1 MVNFPA
7 NKPAIELNKS
17 DEELTIIIGGFK
29 SLKIEQLQWLIFNLF
44 LTIQVSIFFQIQY
57 WSVFLNKNHFYAK
70 FI

>member
-44 LTIQVSIFFQIQY
+44 LTIQVSIFFSNPILVGVSY
-57 WSVFLNKNHFYAK
+57 
-70 FI
+70 